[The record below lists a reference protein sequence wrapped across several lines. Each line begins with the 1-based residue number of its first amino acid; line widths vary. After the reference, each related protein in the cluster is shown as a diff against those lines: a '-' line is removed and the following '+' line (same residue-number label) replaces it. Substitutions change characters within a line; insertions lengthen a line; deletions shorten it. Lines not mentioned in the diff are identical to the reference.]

1 VLIQVGLVLFAATFI
16 QGVVGFGMALVA
28 MPLLAVTLGIRA
40 AAPLIALLGLLSP
53 ALIAWRYRQQLEWR
67 EIAPLAW
74 GSLLGIPIGVA
85 LLRLVNEQ
93 IVTLALGLVLIG
105 YGLYAL
111 RWAVPPWRGT
121 ARAAYGLG
129 FAGGVLSGAYNTGG
143 PALVIYGNSRRW
155 PPRAFKANIQ
165 VLVVL
170 HSISVVASHALAG
183 NFTGDV
189 WEVLPV
195 GLLATAAGTG
205 CGLLMDRFINEA
217 TFRRLVLLLLL
228 VLGGRLVQVSL
239 AGLLT

>member
-1 VLIQVGLVLFAATFI
+1 MLIRVGLILFAATFT

-28 MPLLAVTLGIRA
+28 MPLLAVSLGIRT
-40 AAPLIALLGLLSP
+40 AAPLIALLGVFSP
-53 ALIAWRYRQQLEWR
+53 ALIAWRYRRQLDWG
-67 EIAPLAW
+67 EITPLAW
-74 GSLLGIPIGVA
+74 GSVLGIPVGVT
-85 LLRLVNEQ
+85 LLRLVDEQ

-111 RWAVPPWRGT
+111 RWAAPPWRGT

-143 PALVIYGNSRRW
+143 PALVIYGSSRRW
-155 PPRAFKANIQ
+155 SPGAFKANIQ
-165 VLVVL
+165 VLLVL
-170 HSISVVASHALAG
+170 HSITVVISHSLAG

-195 GLLATAAGTG
+195 GLLATGAGTSS
-205 CGLLMDRFINEA
+205 GLLMDRFVNEA

-228 VLGGRLVQVSL
+228 ALGARLVQTSL
-239 AGLLT
+239 AGLLA